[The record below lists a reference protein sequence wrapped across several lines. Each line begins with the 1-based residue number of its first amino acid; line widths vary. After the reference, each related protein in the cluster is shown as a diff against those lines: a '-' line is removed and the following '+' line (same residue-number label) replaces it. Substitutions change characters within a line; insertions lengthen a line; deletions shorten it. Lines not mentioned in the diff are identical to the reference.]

1 MAAAAAAAPTP
12 TRFTAASLE
21 ESVVSILCGI
31 GADPTVAADLA
42 TSCVRTSLRG
52 VDSHGLGLVPKII
65 RRVQDPTAGGTESA
79 DKDLVRTQLEKPAM
93 VVPGLDAS
101 LPVAVVDAQLAPGQ
115 HACLFA
121 ARLAAEK
128 ARRCG
133 IAMVAVRNST
143 HFGACVPFLQELL
156 KDGLVGLVG
165 SNCTPT
171 MAGLGSPVA
180 NMGNMPWGFA
190 APCAGDTPDFLFDFC
205 CAVMSF
211 GRLNKM
217 KAAGEAVPEGAFK
230 TVTMGDLDDE
240 KRTFTNLAACTNLGL
255 PFGGHK
261 GSAVAM
267 MIEVLSGCLSFGNF
281 GAKAESIDA
290 GKFLGPSHFVIAI
303 DPAKFNAGGEG
314 SSGTDFAEG
323 MKRYVADVK
332 APDPEAIKYAGERA
346 HAVAADRAANG
357 IPIAAEL
364 EADLRAFAAEAGV
377 DVNLVAA

>member
-1 MAAAAAAAPTP
+1 MAAAAPS
-12 TRFTAASLE
+12 RFTAGSLE
-21 ESVVSILCGI
+21 ESVGAILVGL
-31 GADPTVAADLA
+31 GADATVAADLA
-42 TSCVRTSLRG
+42 TSCVRTSVRG

-79 DKDLVRTQLEKPAM
+79 DADLVRTQLSQPAV
-93 VVPGLDAS
+93 VVPGLDES
-101 LPVAVVDAQLAPGQ
+101 LPVAVVDARLSPGQ
-115 HACLFA
+115 HSCLFA

-128 ARRCG
+128 AKRSG

-156 KDGLVGLVG
+156 AQGLVGMVG
-165 SNCTPT
+165 SNCTPS

-190 APCAGDTPDFLFDFC
+190 APVAGDTPDFLFDFC

-217 KAAGEAVPEGAFK
+217 KAAGDDVPDDAFK
-230 TVTMGDLDDE
+230 QVQMGELSDE
-240 KRTFTNLAACTNLGL
+240 KRTFTNLAACTNLGM

-281 GAKAESIDA
+281 GARAECIDG

-323 MKRYVADVK
+323 MRRYVADIK
-332 APDPEAIKYAGERA
+332 APDPDGIKYAGERA
-346 HAVAADRAANG
+346 QAVSADRTANG
-357 IPIAAEL
+357 IPIAADL

-377 DVNLVAA
+377 EINLVQA